1 MRRLLF
7 VILCVI
13 LGAGT
18 AAGQT
23 TATPAPVETIKALLE
38 RINRLEARLGELEGK
53 LSSQPAACS
62 MPAHFSAGH
71 NAVEQR
77 GDMGIEPP
85 QEPKIPT
92 EVAMAEQEK
101 ATYPSLQIRG
111 FADVDFSATDQ
122 RGSTSGFNL
131 GQFVL
136 HLASPLSKKVS
147 YFGEISLT
155 AQPTGFNVEVERS
168 VIRYDYNDY
177 FKLSFGRYHTPI
189 NYWNTAFHHGLWLQT
204 TISRPEMIQFGGRF
218 LPVHF
223 VGFLAEGNVPS
234 GGAGL
239 GYNVGLGNGR
249 GSIISRA
256 GDAGDVNNNRAWLL
270 SLFSRPAAVRGLQ
283 VGGAVYRDKLTPVSR
298 PEVRELI
305 TSAHI
310 IWAREKPEFLAEFA
324 NVHHRNISTG
334 QVFNSQAFYVQVAY
348 RLPGLD
354 ERLKPYYRFEYIHTP
369 IGEPVLAVPDLVGS
383 TVGIRYDI
391 SEYAAFKGEY
401 RNTRRQT
408 GEPHVNGL
416 FIQTSFTF

>member
-23 TATPAPVETIKALLE
+23 TATSAPVETIKALLE
-38 RINRLEARLGELEGK
+38 RIDRLEARLGALEGK

-62 MPAHFSAGH
+62 MPANFSAGH
-71 NAVEQR
+71 NAVVQR
-77 GDMGIEPP
+77 GDMGVEPP
-85 QEPKIPT
+85 QEPKTPT
-92 EVAMAEQEK
+92 EAAVAEQEK
-101 ATYPSLQIRG
+101 ATYPSLQVRG

-136 HLASPLSKKVS
+136 HIASPLSKKVS
-147 YFGEISLT
+147 YFGEISFT

-234 GGAGL
+234 GRAGL

-354 ERLKPYYRFEYIHTP
+354 ARLKPYYRFEYIHTP

-401 RNTRRQT
+401 RNTRRQA
-408 GEPHVNGL
+408 GEPRVNGL

>member
-7 VILCVI
+7 VIFCVVF
-13 LGAGT
+13 GAGT
-18 AAGQT
+18 VAGQT
-23 TATPAPVETIKALLE
+23 TATPTPVESIKALLE
-38 RINRLEARLGELEGK
+38 RIDRLETRLGELEEK
-53 LSSQPAACS
+53 LNSQPVACS
-62 MPAHFSAGH
+62 MLANFSVGH
-71 NAVEQR
+71 RSVVHGR
-77 GDMGIEPP
+77 VPGVEPP
-85 QEPKIPT
+85 QEPKTPT
-92 EVAMAEQEK
+92 EVAVAAQEE
-101 ATYPSLQIRG
+101 ASYPSLQIRG
-111 FADVDFSATDQ
+111 FTDVNFSATDQ
-122 RGSTSGFNL
+122 HGSTSGFNL

-136 HLASPLSKKVS
+136 HMASPLSKKVS
-147 YFGEISLT
+147 YFGEISFT
-155 AQPTGFNVEVERS
+155 AQPTGFNLEVERS

-177 FKLSFGRYHTPI
+177 FKISFGRYHTPI

-223 VGFLAEGNVPS
+223 VGLLAEGNIPS
-234 GGAGL
+234 GGVGL
-239 GYNVGLGNGR
+239 GYNMGLGNGR
-249 GSIISRA
+249 GSTISRA
-256 GDAGDVNNNRAWLL
+256 GDAGDVNNNRAWVL

-283 VGGAVYRDKLTPVSR
+283 VGGALYRDKLSPR

-334 QVFNSQAFYVQVAY
+334 QASNSQAFYVQVAY
-348 RLPGLD
+348 RLPWKD
-354 ERLKPYYRFEYIHTP
+354 DRFKPYYRFEYIHTP
-369 IGEPVLAVPDLVGS
+369 MSEPVLLAVPDLVGS

-401 RNTRRQT
+401 RNTRRQA
-408 GEPHVNGL
+408 GEPRVNGL